1 MAATVLNAII
11 SQIRTQL
18 LELPSL
24 TTPSAP
30 VITNQ
35 GSAGA
40 VAYSYKVVA
49 LNKDQT
55 SIASAAG
62 ATATGNA
69 TLTSSNFNRITITAV
84 VNALAYQIF
93 RTVGGMTQG
102 IIATL
107 GAGALVLDDTG
118 LTGDASVAPTA
129 ATGGA
134 FWTDAEL
141 LNHVTNGAKDLWAAI
156 LDVYG
161 DHYLTVDT
169 TNVTYAAATSQ
180 LTGVPADCFRVNL
193 IEPLDLSTAG
203 TMRNT
208 QFVPRKYN
216 HPAFM
221 SARAQSAFDPTT
233 GGIICFDVS
242 GVGSPNG
249 APTILTAP
257 QVAATMALRFV
268 YNPTLPA
275 LTLTSINP
283 LPGEAD
289 MALISYGVAF
299 ARAKEREDRSPDP
312 SWIAVYATEKQ
323 SILTRITPRQDMEP
337 DMVDGLFDDYWT

>member
-1 MAATVLNAII
+1 MSATVLSSII
-11 SQIRTQL
+11 AQIRAQL

-24 TTPSAP
+24 VTPSAP

-35 GSAGA
+35 GTTGA
-40 VAYSYKVVA
+40 TAYSYKIVA

-69 TLTSSNFNRITITAV
+69 TLTSGNFNRITITAV
-84 VNALAYQIF
+84 TNALAYQIF
-93 RTVGGMTQG
+93 RTVGGATLG
-102 IIATL
+102 LIATL

-118 LTGDASVAPTA
+118 LVGDTSVAPVA
-129 ATGGA
+129 ATGGI
-134 FWTDAEL
+134 FWTDQEL

-169 TNVTYAAATSQ
+169 TNVTLAANTDQ

-193 IEPLDLSTAG
+193 IEPRDLSVQGDT
-203 TMRNT
+203 RNT

-221 SARAQSAFDPTT
+221 SARSNAPFDPTT
-233 GGIICFDVS
+233 GGIVCFDVS

-257 QVAATMALRFV
+257 RLSSTMNLRFV
-268 YNPTLPA
+268 YNPTLA
-275 LTLTSINP
+275 TLTLASVNP

-289 MALISYGVAF
+289 MALISYGIAF
-299 ARAKEREDRSPDP
+299 ARAKERDDRSPDP

-323 SILTRITPRQDMEP
+323 SILTRITPRQDQEP
-337 DMVDGLFDDYWT
+337 DVVDGVFDDYWN